1 MRRKD
6 KEITEIQTL
15 EEIISRAKV
24 CRLGLSRANK
34 PYIVPLSFG
43 YADHTLYFHSAPEG
57 EKLAIIRENAAACFE
72 IDLDVAEVKG
82 DNPCNWSMRYQ
93 SVVGFG
99 EVSFIED
106 IAAKKEALAHIIR
119 HYTGEGYNLSEQAV
133 EGLTVFQLKIESM
146 TGKKSKID

>member
-6 KEITEIQTL
+6 KEITELQRI
-15 EEIISRAKV
+15 EEIMRRAKV
-24 CRLGLSRANK
+24 CRLGLSRGNR

-43 YADHTLYFHSAPEG
+43 YAEKTLYFHSAPEG
-57 EKLAIIRENAAACFE
+57 EKLTIMRENSAACFE
-72 IDLDVAEVKG
+72 IDLDVEEVKG

-106 IAAKKEALAHIIR
+106 PAAKTKALAQIIG
-119 HYTGEGYNLSEQAV
+119 HYTQDGYELSDEAV
-133 EGLTVFQLKIESM
+133 QGLTVFQLKIESM
-146 TGKKSKID
+146 TGKKSKI